1 MTAVVGKAEVPLDS
15 ALDKAAGILTD
26 CKMAVV
32 AGPGTDVA
40 GTRAALRL
48 AARLGGAVD
57 FCRDRGLLDYYSVM
71 ADRGVSFTSPREVRD
86 RGDVLL
92 LIGPAAGRSQTI
104 AQIMTGRPV
113 LSAGDSAVRDVL
125 WLCEGGAGNALSSD
139 DVMKLGGDVA
149 AIHGILGVLN
159 AALRG
164 RPIPADGFGGID
176 RAAYEEVAGRLMT
189 ARFGVIAWSSE
200 DFDALAMQSLLNVV
214 DFLNQSTR
222 VTTLPL
228 AGPAPAQTAA
238 LVSTWTTGFPPRV
251 GFARGYPEYDPWR
264 FDAARLVTGGEC
276 DALIWVSSFEAA
288 APGWKADLP
297 TIAITAPGTV
307 FNRAPEVAFRT
318 AIPGVGADAELY
330 SEKMQTLIHA
340 AATEPAA
347 LSTPAAVLEG
357 ILNRLEAAAA

>member
-1 MTAVVGKAEVPLDS
+1 MTAVVGKAEVPVET
-15 ALDKAAGILTD
+15 AFAQAAELLSKSRMPVI
-26 CKMAVV
+26 
-32 AGPGTDVA
+32 AGPGADVA

-48 AARLGGAVD
+48 AASLGGAMD
-57 FCRDRGLLDYYSVM
+57 FLRDRGLLDYYSVM
-71 ADRGVSFTSPREVRD
+71 ADRGVSFTTPREVRS
-86 RGDVLL
+86 RADVLL
-92 LIGPAAGRSQTI
+92 LVGPAAGRSETI
-104 AQIMTGRPV
+104 AQIMTGKPV
-113 LSAGDSAVRDVL
+113 LSAGEGAVRDVL

-149 AIHGILGVLN
+149 AMHGILGVLN

-164 RPIPADGFGGID
+164 RPIPADGFGGLD
-176 RAAYEEVAGRLMT
+176 QTAYEEVAGRLMT

-200 DFDALAMQSLLNVV
+200 DLDALAMQSLLDTV

-276 DALIWVSSFEAA
+276 DALVWVSSFEPA
-288 APGWKADLP
+288 APGWKADVP
-297 TIAITAPGTV
+297 TIAITAPGAV
-307 FNRAPEVAFRT
+307 FSRAPEVAFRT
-318 AIPGVGADAELY
+318 AIPGAGADAELY
-330 SEKMQTLIHA
+330 SENMQTLIHA
-340 AATEPAA
+340 AATRA
-347 LSTPAAVLEG
+347 
-357 ILNRLEAAAA
+357 R